1 MGTENKELEGGGA
14 EKSLLHE
21 FAKQINEIL
30 YVHGKNAL
38 HLNRD
43 DWLAPFS
50 NNNSRTNW
58 WLYKSIQTYTPS
70 KL

>member
-1 MGTENKELEGGGA
+1 MGTENKELEGGA

-38 HLNRD
+38 H
-43 DWLAPFS
+43 
-50 NNNSRTNW
+50 
-58 WLYKSIQTYTPS
+58 
-70 KL
+70 